1 MTAAL
6 VVRPMSRRDVPAAA
20 EIEAIVSV
28 QPWSMALF
36 EGEFEV
42 APDSRHWFVALQS
55 DVIIGF
61 AGMMFVGGAD
71 EGGEAH
77 LMNVAV
83 TPSQQRKGI
92 ARRLC
97 RSLFD
102 HAAERGFDAVTLEV
116 RLSNVGAIEL
126 YRSFGFAPVGTR
138 KDYYVNSDGSKED
151 GLIMWL
157 HDNLLRAR
165 TANGG
170 GE

>member
-1 MTAAL
+1 
-6 VVRPMSRRDVPAAA
+6 
-20 EIEAIVSV
+20 
-28 QPWSMALF
+28 
-36 EGEFEV
+36 
-42 APDSRHWFVALQS
+42 
-55 DVIIGF
+55 
-61 AGMMFVGGAD
+61 MFVDGAD
-71 EGGEAH
+71 DGGEAH

-92 ARRLC
+92 ARTLC

-138 KDYYVNSDGSKED
+138 KDYYANSDGSKED

-165 TANGG
+165 TANRG